1 MGADYKDL
9 ARKMERSEIVK
20 AVCGNYVIYRRDWL
34 QEHIEQEYILQ
45 KIVKDF
51 QPIKD
56 SVARFKEFVKQ
67 QNI

>member
-20 AVCGNYVIYRRDWL
+20 AVCGDYVIYRRDWL

-45 KIVKDF
+45 KSAKDF
-51 QPIKD
+51 IAIKN
-56 SVARFKEFVKQ
+56 SVASFKEFVRQ
-67 QNI
+67 QGN